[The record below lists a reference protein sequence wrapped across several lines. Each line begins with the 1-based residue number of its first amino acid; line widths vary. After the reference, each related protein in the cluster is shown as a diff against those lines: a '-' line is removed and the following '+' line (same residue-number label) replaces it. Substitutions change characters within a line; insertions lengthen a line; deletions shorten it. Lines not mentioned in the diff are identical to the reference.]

1 MSNAIAS
8 IAFWGQKA
16 ACQGPPETPTLKGEK
31 MSARNHDLHLRLND
45 DEYDKLCN
53 LVSKSGLS
61 REAYLRQLIAGIQ
74 PKELPPPDFYP
85 MMRQLYYCGNNLNQ
99 ISRKAHALNV
109 IDVQKYDEAVSL
121 FQTAVQEMYR
131 AVLEPEKLSNGHHK
145 NLAR

>member
-1 MSNAIAS
+1 
-8 IAFWGQKA
+8 
-16 ACQGPPETPTLKGEK
+16 

-45 DEYDKLCN
+45 DEYNKLCN

-74 PKELPPPDFYP
+74 PRDLPPPDFRA

-99 ISRKAHALNV
+99 IARKAHALNIV
-109 IDVQKYDEAVSL
+109 DVQKYDAAVSM
-121 FQTAVQEMYR
+121 FQTAVQDLNQTI
-131 AVLEPEKLSNGHHK
+131 LEPEKLTHGHHK